1 MGVRDGGRVEGFVAG
16 IEVNFEDLFAA
27 LFQPTGE
34 VPKEMSDRALQQ
46 QDTVAE
52 SVRVCR
58 LLLILAIIIIS
69 IFIVR

>member
-1 MGVRDGGRVEGFVAG
+1 MGVRDGGRVEGFVSG

-46 QDTVAE
+46 QDTVG
-52 SVRVCR
+52 R
-58 LLLILAIIIIS
+58 IG
-69 IFIVR
+69 